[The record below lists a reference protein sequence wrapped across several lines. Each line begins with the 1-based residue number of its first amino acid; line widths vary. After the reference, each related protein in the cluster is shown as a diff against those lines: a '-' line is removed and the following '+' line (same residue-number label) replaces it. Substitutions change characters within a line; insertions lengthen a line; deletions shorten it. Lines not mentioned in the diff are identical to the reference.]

1 MLIYQ
6 CDERDIWMR
15 ANVRC
20 ASDEIRKHE
29 SVLSIGVQDK
39 GYGKDE
45 RIVYENYPRQNAGG
59 LIVGA
64 A

>member
-1 MLIYQ
+1 
-6 CDERDIWMR
+6 MR